1 MEKKT
6 FSDTFG
12 KTFEAV
18 DWLAKDKNISIM
30 ISSGLVTR
38 EFISNYSQ
46 DINVMK
52 FVPKHEKNLSNEFSL
67 QCNFDAD
74 AYLDC

>member
-1 MEKKT
+1 
-6 FSDTFG
+6 
-12 KTFEAV
+12 
-18 DWLAKDKNISIM
+18 M

-38 EFISNYSQ
+38 EFISYYSE
-46 DINVMK
+46 DIRVMK

-74 AYLDC
+74 SYLDC